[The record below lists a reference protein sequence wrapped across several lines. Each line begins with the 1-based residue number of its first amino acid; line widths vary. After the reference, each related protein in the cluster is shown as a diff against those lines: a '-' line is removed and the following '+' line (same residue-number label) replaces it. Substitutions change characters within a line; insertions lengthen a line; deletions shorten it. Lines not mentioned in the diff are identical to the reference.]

1 MLDLTS
7 LNEAQREAVMHGS
20 GALLVLAGP
29 GSGKTYT
36 ITQRIFYLLERENV
50 KPENILVIT
59 FTKDAA
65 LSMQNRFQQL
75 SPQILPVNF
84 GTFHSVFYHILRESH
99 LLKSNQLLTE
109 AQKRKLITPIL
120 KEYIFKE
127 QIPKEEQQYRQ
138 NNIPEDAGSILA
150 AISYFKNTESCE
162 EAADKLSKE
171 WQPHFRMLLER
182 YEQERRRIGAYD
194 FDDMVYECRKALSND
209 KTLREYWQGR
219 FQHILMD
226 EFQDISP
233 MQYEVIRLLM
243 AKPVNLFAVGDD
255 DQSIYGFR
263 GSKPAC
269 LKGFAQDYQ
278 AKQLCLKL
286 NYRSTPE
293 IIRASLAVIGEN
305 KDRFFK
311 ELKAPPDKETLPYQE
326 ENVVIRA
333 FEEREQQYHYLISN
347 LRESSPE
354 KRIGVL
360 FRTNSYMQ
368 GLAARLNREGI
379 AYTMK
384 ERVRSIYEH
393 FAVKDIMAYIRLA
406 AGQKDRAAFLQIMN
420 KPSRYISREALGL
433 SEELPDYSKIC
444 DYYRHKERNPR
455 TMEVIRR
462 IQKWERQMEH
472 LKNLSPFLAVQY
484 IRRVIGY
491 DTYLKERAGRR
502 KEQWQEWEELLN
514 WLGTDATGYETVSE
528 WIAAQEEY
536 AKALEQGGN
545 GVQGREAFLAGDGQS
560 QAISLMTVHAAKG
573 LEFDKVYI
581 PDCNE
586 KIFPHGNMPDGET
599 CEEER
604 RIFYVA
610 MTRAKESLELLYL
623 TGTKERPRLPSRF
636 LNKLLQNYSSTSS
649 SNSQLSRY
657 SSNASATFSYSSSSS
672 MKSSSGSS
680 SGLSGFSR

>member
-1 MLDLTS
+1 MLDVGS
-7 LNEAQREAVMHGS
+7 LNDAQREAVMHGS

-36 ITQRIFYLLERENV
+36 ITQRIFYLLEREKV
-50 KPENILVIT
+50 KPEDILVIT

-99 LLKSNQLLTE
+99 ILNPNQLLTE
-109 AQKRKLITPIL
+109 TQKRKLLIPVL
-120 KEYIFKE
+120 KKNV
-127 QIPKEEQQYRQ
+127 EEQQYRQ
-138 NNIPEDAGSILA
+138 NDISEDAGSILA
-150 AISYFKNTESCE
+150 AISYFKNTENFE
-162 EAADKLSKE
+162 EAKDKLSQE
-171 WQPHFRMLLER
+171 WQSRFPMILEQ
-182 YEQERRRIGAYD
+182 YERERKRIGSYD
-194 FDDMVYECRKALSND
+194 FDDMIYECRKSLSGN
-209 KTLREYWQGR
+209 KSLRYYWQGR
-219 FQHILMD
+219 FRHILMD

-233 MQYEVIRLLM
+233 MQYEVVRLLM
-243 AKPVNLFAVGDD
+243 AEPANLFAVGDD

-269 LKGFAQDYQ
+269 LKRFVQDYQ
-278 AKQLCLKL
+278 AEQIYLNL
-286 NYRSTPE
+286 NYRSRPE
-293 IIRASLAVIGEN
+293 IIRASLDVIGEN

-311 ELKAPPDKETLPYQE
+311 ELKASPAQKSIEDEQDAG
-326 ENVVIRA
+326 VVIRA
-333 FEEREQQYHYLISN
+333 FEEREQQYHYLISR
-347 LRESSPE
+347 LREPPSE
-354 KRIGVL
+354 QKIGVL

-393 FAVKDIMAYIRLA
+393 FIVKDIMAYIRLTS
-406 AGQKDRAAFLQIMN
+406 GQRDKSLFLRIMN

-433 SEELPDYSKIC
+433 SEELPDYRKIY
-444 DYYRHKERNPR
+444 DYYLSKESNPR
-455 TMEVIRR
+455 TREVIQN
-462 IQKWERQMEH
+462 IKKWERQMEH

-514 WLGTDATGYETVSE
+514 WLGTDAAGYETVSE

-536 AKALEQGGN
+536 TKALEMGN
-545 GVQGREAFLAGDGQS
+545 VFPAEDRKIR
-560 QAISLMTVHAAKG
+560 ISLMTVHAAKG

-586 KIFPHGNMPDGET
+586 KIFPHGNMPDSET

-610 MTRAKESLELLYL
+610 MTRAKISLELLYL

-636 LNKLLQNYSSTSS
+636 LNKLMQNYSSTSS

-657 SSNASATFSYSSSSS
+657 SSKASATFSYSSSSS
-672 MKSSSGSS
+672 MNSSSGSS
-680 SGLSGFSR
+680 SGLSGFS

>member
-1 MLDLTS
+1 MLDVSS
-7 LNEAQREAVMHGS
+7 LNDAQREAVMHGS

-36 ITQRIFYLLERENV
+36 ITQRIFYLLEREKV
-50 KPENILVIT
+50 KPEDILVIT

-99 LLKSNQLLTE
+99 ILNPNQLLTE
-109 AQKRKLITPIL
+109 TQKRKLL
-120 KEYIFKE
+120 
-127 QIPKEEQQYRQ
+127 IPVPKKNVEEQQYRQ
-138 NNIPEDAGSILA
+138 NDISEDAGSILA
-150 AISYFKNTESCE
+150 AISYFKNTESFE
-162 EAADKLSKE
+162 EAKEKLSQE
-171 WQPHFRMLLER
+171 WQSRFPMILEQ
-182 YEQERRRIGAYD
+182 YERERKRIGAYD
-194 FDDMVYECRKALSND
+194 FDDMIYECRKSLSGN
-209 KTLREYWQGR
+209 KSLRYYWQGR
-219 FQHILMD
+219 FRHILMD

-233 MQYEVIRLLM
+233 MQYEVVRLLM
-243 AKPVNLFAVGDD
+243 AEPANLFAVGDD

-269 LKGFAQDYQ
+269 LKRFVQDYQ
-278 AKQLCLKL
+278 AKQICLNL
-286 NYRSTPE
+286 NYRSRPE
-293 IIRASLAVIGEN
+293 IIRASLDVIGEN

-311 ELKAPPDKETLPYQE
+311 ELKASPAQKSIEDEQDAG
-326 ENVVIRA
+326 VAIRA
-333 FEEREQQYHYLISN
+333 FEEREQQYHYLISR
-347 LRESSPE
+347 LREPPSE
-354 KRIGVL
+354 QKIGVL

-393 FAVKDIMAYIRLA
+393 FIVKDIMAYIRLTS
-406 AGQKDRAAFLQIMN
+406 GQRDKSLFLRIMN

-433 SEELPDYSKIC
+433 SEELPDYRKIY
-444 DYYRHKERNPR
+444 DYYLSKESNPR
-455 TMEVIRR
+455 TREVIQN
-462 IQKWERQMEH
+462 IKKWERQMEH

-514 WLGTDATGYETVSE
+514 WLGTDAAGYETVSE

-536 AKALEQGGN
+536 TKALEMGN
-545 GVQGREAFLAGDGQS
+545 VFPAEDRKIR
-560 QAISLMTVHAAKG
+560 ISLMTVHAAKG

-586 KIFPHGNMPDGET
+586 KIFPHGNMPDSEI

-610 MTRAKESLELLYL
+610 MTRAKISLELLYL

-636 LNKLLQNYSSTSS
+636 LNKLMQNYSSTSS

-657 SSNASATFSYSSSSS
+657 SSKASATFSYSSSSS
-672 MKSSSGSS
+672 MNSSSGSS
-680 SGLSGFSR
+680 SGLSGFS

>member
-1 MLDLTS
+1 MLDLNS
-7 LNEAQREAVMHGS
+7 LNDAQREAVTHGN

-65 LSMQNRFQQL
+65 LSMQSRFQQL
-75 SPQILPVNF
+75 SRQLFPVNF

-99 LLKSNQLLTE
+99 ILNANQLLTE

-120 KEYIFKE
+120 KEYIVKE
-127 QIPKEEQQYRQ
+127 QTPID
-138 NNIPEDAGSILA
+138 NISDDAISMLA
-150 AISYFKNTESCE
+150 AVSYFKNTESFE
-162 EAADKLSKE
+162 EAENKLSVE
-171 WQPHFRMLLER
+171 WQPHFRRILEQ
-182 YEQERRRIGAYD
+182 YEKERKKAGVYD
-194 FDDMVYECRKALSND
+194 FDDMIYECYKALRSNKD
-209 KTLREYWQGR
+209 MREYWQGR
-219 FQHILMD
+219 FRHILMD

-233 MQYEVIRLLM
+233 MQYEVVRLLA
-243 AKPVNLFAVGDD
+243 AKAVNVFAVGDD

-269 LKGFAQDYQ
+269 LKRFAQDYQ
-278 AKQLCLKL
+278 AKQILLNL
-286 NYRSTPE
+286 NYRSRPE

-311 ELKAPPDKETLPYQE
+311 ELKASPDRELTYDKEE
-326 ENVVIRA
+326 SVVIRA
-333 FEEREQQYHYLISN
+333 FEEGEQQYHYLIAR
-347 LRESSPE
+347 LKEASSE
-354 KRIGVL
+354 QRIGVL

-368 GLAARLNREGI
+368 GLAARLSREGI

-384 ERVRSIYEH
+384 ERVKSIYEH
-393 FAVKDIMAYIRLA
+393 FVVRDIMAYIRLA
-406 AGQKDRAAFLQIMN
+406 AGQRDRAAFLQIMN
-420 KPSRYISREALGL
+420 KPSRYINREALGL
-433 SEELPDYSKIC
+433 SEELPDYRKLC
-444 DYYRHKERNPR
+444 DYYRHKGLQPR
-455 TMEVIRR
+455 TMEVIQG
-462 IQKWERQMEH
+462 IEKWEKQMEH
-472 LKNLSPFLAVQY
+472 LKKLSPFLAVQY

-491 DTYLKERAGRR
+491 DAYLKERAGNR
-502 KEQWQEWEELLN
+502 KEQRQEWEELLN
-514 WLGTDATGYETVSE
+514 WLGTDAAGYETVSE
-528 WIAAQEEY
+528 WIEAQEEY
-536 AKALEQGGN
+536 TSALERGIN
-545 GVQGREAFLAGDGQS
+545 TVQPRDAFRAGDRQS
-560 QAISLMTVHAAKG
+560 RTISLMTVHAAKG

-586 KIFPHGNMPDGET
+586 KMFPHGSMPDGDT

-610 MTRAKESLELLYL
+610 MTRAKISLELLYL

-636 LNKLLQNYSSTSS
+636 LNQLLRNYSSTNS

-657 SSNASATFSYSSSSS
+657 SSKASATLSYSSSSS

-680 SGLSGFSR
+680 SGLSGFS

>member
-1 MLDLTS
+1 MLDLGS
-7 LNEAQREAVMHGS
+7 LNEAQREAVMHGE

-99 LLKSNQLLTE
+99 ILNPNQLLTE

-120 KEYIFKE
+120 KEYL
-127 QIPKEEQQYRQ
+127 EERQYGQ
-138 NNIPEDAGSILA
+138 NNLSEDAVSLLA
-150 AISYFKNTESCE
+150 AISYFKNTESYE
-162 EAADKLSKE
+162 EAENKLSEE
-171 WQPHFRMLLER
+171 WKPHFRIILKQYEKER
-182 YEQERRRIGAYD
+182 KRIGAYD
-194 FDDMVYECRKALSND
+194 FDDMVYECRKALSNNRN
-209 KTLREYWQGR
+209 LRKYWQGR
-219 FQHILMD
+219 FRHILMD

-233 MQYEVIRLLM
+233 VQYEVIRLLM
-243 AKPVNLFAVGDD
+243 AEPVNLFAVGDD
-255 DQSIYGFR
+255 DQAIYGFR

-269 LKGFAQDYQ
+269 LKRFAQDYQ
-278 AKQLCLKL
+278 AKQICLNL
-286 NYRSTPE
+286 NYRSRPE
-293 IIRASLAVIGEN
+293 IIRASLTVIGEN

-311 ELKAPPDKETLPYQE
+311 ELKASPDKETLPYNRKE
-326 ENVVIRA
+326 TVVIKA
-333 FEEREQQYHYLISN
+333 FEEREQQYHYLISK
-347 LRESSPE
+347 LSEHTYSE
-354 KRIGVL
+354 KGSEKKIGIL
-360 FRTNSYMQ
+360 FRTNAYMQ
-368 GLAARLNREGI
+368 GVAARLGREGI
-379 AYTMK
+379 AYVMK
-384 ERVRSIYEH
+384 ERVTSIYEH
-393 FAVKDIMAYIRLA
+393 FAIRDIMAYLRLA
-406 AGQKDRAAFLQIMN
+406 AGKKDRALFLQVMN
-420 KPSRYISREALGL
+420 KPSRYISREALGN
-433 SEELPDYSKIC
+433 SEELPDYSEIC
-444 DYYRHKERNPR
+444 DYYRHKELNPR
-455 TMEVIRR
+455 GMEVIHR
-462 IQKWERQMEH
+462 IQKWEKQMEH
-472 LKNLSPFLAVQY
+472 LKKLSPFLAVQY

-491 DTYLKERAGRR
+491 DTYLKERAGGK
-502 KEQWQEWEELLN
+502 KEQRQEWEELLN
-514 WLGTDATGYETVSE
+514 WLGTDAAGYETVSE
-528 WIAAQEEY
+528 WMEVQEAY
-536 AKALEQGGN
+536 TKAVEQGGSK
-545 GVQGREAFLAGDGQS
+545 VQGKGAFFAGDGKS

-636 LNKLLQNYSSTSS
+636 LNKLFPAYSSTSS

-657 SSNASATFSYSSSSS
+657 SSKASATFSYSSSSS
-672 MKSSSGSS
+672 INSSSGSS
-680 SGLSGFSR
+680 LGSSGFS